1 MSDVFN
7 EARDASTLAKAY
19 DVIFLGGNGGDER
32 QKLDRQLLVNWLNFA
47 NGGIE
52 WGEMIDTDNNGSLD
66 TAFADVMANAEAVR
80 LNPASTEAQLRAQ
93 RQLLQKIHG
102 EGA

>member
-1 MSDVFN
+1 
-7 EARDASTLAKAY
+7 
-19 DVIFLGGNGGDER
+19 
-32 QKLDRQLLVNWLNFA
+32 
-47 NGGIE
+47 
-52 WGEMIDTDNNGSLD
+52 MIDTDNNGSLD